1 MCVFTFVYVSPIIYV
16 PKNYTLCRLLWP
28 LMFGKLQ
35 RHHMIQTNSSVLGLQ
50 VIAIATS
57 ETTFGATNERTR
69 GEPCTCGTAWGA
81 FNWLTRHPTKRPLSG
96 IPNLS
101 AVGPAVLEMPNFIPI
116 AAFGNIHVNND
127 ECKCM
132 CTPFTMI
139 LVTSRVHDRKC
150 V

>member
-1 MCVFTFVYVSPIIYV
+1 MSLAHAELRGVLSIDLHG
-16 PKNYTLCRLLWP
+16 TLPNGPSR
-28 LMFGKLQ
+28 
-35 RHHMIQTNSSVLGLQ
+35 V
-50 VIAIATS
+50 
-57 ETTFGATNERTR
+57 
-69 GEPCTCGTAWGA
+69 
-81 FNWLTRHPTKRPLSG
+81 SG